1 MDLPDKEGDKLARED
16 LERLTK
22 DGEALGPKDHAE
34 KVAIFRAQLIGPLL
48 TRDFCS
54 RGELADEI
62 RKITRANHRPPDSRV
77 SRKYS
82 QPTIERWYYAH
93 KRYGLAGLVPKR
105 RSDRGHAR
113 ELTDAQRKLL
123 LEIRREHP
131 SASAALILRT
141 LEIDGR
147 IAKRSVSLSTVRR
160 LYGQNGLERSSVASS
175 NGQVRLRWQAERA
188 DALWHADVCHG
199 PAMKIGGRTVPL
211 RIHAILDDH
220 SRYVVA
226 IQAATTER
234 EVEMLALM
242 VKAMRG
248 IGRRPDALYL
258 DNGATYTGEVL
269 STFCARLDVGLLH
282 AQAEDPQ
289 ARGKMERFWRTL
301 RDGMLNHIGTPGS
314 LHDVQVRLLA
324 FLAQHYHVTPHASL
338 MGKTPAEVYETARR
352 DVRPIADEELGGA
365 LRVHGKRRVRTDG
378 TLDIGGTTFETRA
391 GFLAGRVVVVVRTLL
406 DVTAMP
412 WIEHEGQRYELGRVD
427 SEQNARRKKV
437 GPSANRPQRGLDVP
451 FDPPGALLDALLGR
465 NRGRDGGER

>member
-1 MDLPDKEGDKLARED
+1 MDLLTKEGDKLA
-16 LERLTK
+16 
-22 DGEALGPKDHAE
+22 PKDHAE
-34 KVAIFRAQLIGPLL
+34 EVAIFRAQVIGPLL

-62 RKITRANHRPPDSRV
+62 RKIARANHRPPASRV

-93 KRYGLAGLVPKR
+93 KHRGLAGLLPKQ
-105 RSDRGHAR
+105 RSDAGHAR

-131 SASAALILRT
+131 RASAALILRT
-141 LEIDGR
+141 LELDGR

-160 LYGQNGLERSSVASS
+160 LYGQNGLDRVSIKAAS
-175 NGQVRLRWQAERA
+175 GQVRLRWQADRA

-199 PAMKIGGRTVPL
+199 PAMSIGGRTVPL

-226 IQAATTER
+226 IQAATAER

-258 DNGATYTGEVL
+258 DNGSTYTGEVL
-269 STFCARLDVGLLH
+269 ATLCARLDVGLLH
-282 AQAEDPQ
+282 AQAEDPE

-314 LHDVQVRLLA
+314 LHEVQVRLLA
-324 FLAQHYHVTPHASL
+324 FLAQHYHVSPHASL
-338 MGKTPAEVYETARR
+338 MGKTPGEVYETARR
-352 DVRPIADEELGGA
+352 DVRPITDEELGGA
-365 LRVHGKRRVRTDG
+365 LRVHAKRRVRTDG

-391 GFLAGRVVVVVRTLL
+391 GFLAGRVVVVARTLL
-406 DVTAMP
+406 DVTADP

-427 SEQNARRKKV
+427 VEENARRKKV
-437 GPSANRPQRGLDVP
+437 GPMANRPQRGLDVP
-451 FDPPGALLDALLGR
+451 FDPPGALLDALMRRG
-465 NRGRDGGER
+465 RGRDGGAR